1 MEDSSSMNAGAV
13 KTSTNGTSAGAAKG
27 VLASTQIPTKD
38 SVANESKR
46 SFRDWIIICLRAYGA
61 ALVGSVAI
69 VPILASVVTIGL
81 YLTEVPPFTQTTPS
95 WYAVAFGALY
105 TYIAWLVIAALCS
118 PLTAGRLVNATSYGL
133 LKSRLNQLDARLHE
147 IDAEEGKT
155 KNWAEYQR
163 VALREARDKIEDLKS
178 YLHRYPVGLPW
189 VLSLGYVDV
198 WSRLHRAEEALIEV
212 EPIEMVVR
220 GALHDKLAIQ
230 DSQISSR
237 DELLQKLRQAV
248 KELNPAMESDFKKIR
263 PEPENE
269 EIHKLFH
276 YIKGIAIKA
285 GVNLD
290 DDLSSRGN
298 ANQPIS
304 AEAEGRARFIARE
317 VRRTLDEYRDR
328 LWEGLVRVRNHL
340 LATIFVT
347 GFVAHILLC
356 IAILEGVPTRA
367 NPAPNR
373 DAIIAA
379 AVFYVVAATAGLFGR
394 IYRESRTS
402 TAVDDYG
409 LSFVRLIATPL
420 LSGLAGVGGVLIYST
435 VVAGGITIL
444 SNRVQNIFDLS
455 RPDYIIAAAV
465 FGLAPNLIVRSLQ
478 ERSEKYLSALQSSK
492 GAETQTDG
500 SDSGQ

>member
-1 MEDSSSMNAGAV
+1 MEDSPSMNADAV

-27 VLASTQIPTKD
+27 VLASTQISTKD

-46 SFRDWIIICLRAYGA
+46 SFRDWIIIYLRAYGA
-61 ALVGSVAI
+61 ALIGSVAI
-69 VPILASVVTIGL
+69 VPILASAVTIGL
-81 YLTEVPPFTQTTPS
+81 YLTEVPQLTQTTPS
-95 WYAVAFGALY
+95 WHSVAFGALY
-105 TYIAWLVIAALCS
+105 TYIAWWVIAVFYS
-118 PLTAGRLVNATSYGL
+118 PLTAGRLVNTTSYGL
-133 LKSRLNQLDARLHE
+133 LKSRLNQLEARLHE
-147 IDAEEGKT
+147 IDAEGKT

-212 EPIEMVVR
+212 EPVEMVVR

-237 DELLQKLRQAV
+237 DELLQKLQQAV
-248 KELNPAMESDFKKIR
+248 KELNPAMESDFKKNR
-263 PEPENE
+263 PVQENE

-317 VRRTLDEYRDR
+317 VRRTLNEYRDR

-356 IAILEGVPTRA
+356 IAILEGVPTLA
-367 NPAPNR
+367 DPAPNR

-379 AVFYVVAATAGLFGR
+379 AIFYIVGATAGLFGR
-394 IYRESRTS
+394 IYRESRIS

-420 LSGLAGVGGVLIYST
+420 LSGLAGVGGVLIYGT
-435 VVAGGITIL
+435 VVSGGITIL

-455 RPDYIIAAAV
+455 RLDYLIAAAV

-492 GAETQTDG
+492 GAETQTNG